1 MSQLFNVRGGVALAA
16 ACAALTASP
25 GEARAEH
32 EEVGTLGLLA
42 LSLAHAQLIPAYIS
56 TGHYAYV
63 SSDPMPPAWAT
74 MNVITG
80 TAAGSVG
87 VAMMVIAVEV
97 GDTDHGSNRTNNT
110 EIVMGIFGGLT
121 LAAGIGVSV
130 LSILQATRSGDYD
143 IENPRKP
150 VPATEKDPEKVK
162 WSLVPSGSLAKGG
175 APSGGLTLIGTF

>member
-1 MSQLFNVRGGVALAA
+1 MSHLFNVRGGAALAA
-16 ACAALTASP
+16 ACAALMASP

-32 EEVGTLGLLA
+32 ESVGTIGLYMLT
-42 LSLAHAQLIPAYIS
+42 LAHTQLIPAYIS

-97 GDTDHGSNRTNNT
+97 GDTDHGPRRTNNT
-110 EIVMGIFGGLT
+110 EIVTGIFGGLT

-130 LSILQATRSGDYD
+130 LSIIQATRSDDYD
-143 IENPRKP
+143 IETPRKP
-150 VPATEKDPEKVK
+150 APASAKDSAKVQ
-162 WSLVPSGSLAKGG
+162 WSLLPSASIAEGG
-175 APSGGLTLIGTF
+175 ASSGGLTLIGTF

>member
-16 ACAALTASP
+16 ACAALMASP

-42 LSLAHAQLIPAYIS
+42 LSLAHTQLIPAYIS

-87 VAMMVIAVEV
+87 VALMVAVVNV
-97 GDTDHGSNRTNNT
+97 GDVDHGSRRTNNT
-110 EIVMGIFGGLT
+110 EIITGIFGGLT
-121 LAAGIGVSV
+121 LAAGLGVSV
-130 LSILQATRSGDYD
+130 LSIIQATRSDDYD
-143 IENPRKP
+143 IETPREP
-150 VPATEKDPEKVK
+150 VPAAEKDPGKVK
-162 WSLVPSGSLAKGG
+162 WSLVPSGSLAG